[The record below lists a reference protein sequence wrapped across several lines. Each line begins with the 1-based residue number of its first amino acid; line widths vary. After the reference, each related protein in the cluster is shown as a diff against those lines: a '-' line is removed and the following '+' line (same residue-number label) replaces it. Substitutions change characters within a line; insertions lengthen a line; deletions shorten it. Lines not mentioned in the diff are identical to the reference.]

1 MNQTTIFKQL
11 ILNVIVPTLIALMV
25 MAVINFRN
33 TSYQIKSSNDEKNR
47 IISSEITTVLELQ
60 DLPISIIEKSMSIRM
75 EDISDKLVNE
85 YFKNTKGIKSADL
98 KKIQLELGLNP
109 RIEDIYIIDT
119 SGEIVNTTYE
129 KDRGFNLFNIGEE
142 HKNHLLHVFDTGVF
156 VNTRFA
162 VEASTKKARKYT
174 YQATRDKKYI
184 IELGAFS
191 DDASEVLQNIEE
203 VKAGIIRDNQGIIDL
218 EVFFFADTIFSLNE
232 NAVIY
237 EDKSEMLAGVF
248 ENKDTLVV
256 YEKTGK
262 NWYHFQFFYMLRQN
276 SNLYKGSVVRIV
288 SDRTAEKMLLKKE
301 LTKFSILF
309 GLTLIIVSFLIYK
322 KTKVITMPIEQLVD
336 NVDRI
341 TGGHLSERAEVSG
354 NNEIT
359 RLSEKFNMMIDEL
372 EKYYNELEQMVR
384 DRTAEIEKQK
394 LEIEEQRDV
403 LRDQK
408 NRLFERNTQLNS
420 ANIEIEEQKRHI
432 MDSIYYARRIQTAIL
447 PSEEYIKTYLK
458 NHFIF
463 YRPKD
468 IVSGDFY
475 WFHWVDDIVMISA
488 VDCTGHGVP
497 GAFMSIVGNN
507 QLNHAV
513 NVGDARTSDEI
524 LNQLNKGVIETLSEN
539 THESKVMDGMDMALC
554 VFDRAMKK
562 LQFSGANNPLV
573 LIRDGE
579 LTQFRADKFPI
590 GAYAG
595 SRPQIFTKNEIDLQD
610 GDCLYMYSDGYPDQF
625 GGPRDKKFTTK
636 RFKQYLMDI
645 HNEPLD
651 VQKKLLSNTLDEWI
665 GEGEQIDDILVIGIR
680 V

>member
-1 MNQTTIFKQL
+1 
-11 ILNVIVPTLIALMV
+11 
-25 MAVINFRN
+25 
-33 TSYQIKSSNDEKNR
+33 
-47 IISSEITTVLELQ
+47 
-60 DLPISIIEKSMSIRM
+60 
-75 EDISDKLVNE
+75 
-85 YFKNTKGIKSADL
+85 
-98 KKIQLELGLNP
+98 
-109 RIEDIYIIDT
+109 
-119 SGEIVNTTYE
+119 
-129 KDRGFNLFNIGEE
+129 
-142 HKNHLLHVFDTGVF
+142 
-156 VNTRFA
+156 
-162 VEASTKKARKYT
+162 
-174 YQATRDKKYI
+174 
-184 IELGAFS
+184 
-191 DDASEVLQNIEE
+191 
-203 VKAGIIRDNQGIIDL
+203 
-218 EVFFFADTIFSLNE
+218 
-232 NAVIY
+232 
-237 EDKSEMLAGVF
+237 
-248 ENKDTLVV
+248 
-256 YEKTGK
+256 
-262 NWYHFQFFYMLRQN
+262 
-276 SNLYKGSVVRIV
+276 
-288 SDRTAEKMLLKKE
+288 
-301 LTKFSILF
+301 
-309 GLTLIIVSFLIYK
+309 
-322 KTKVITMPIEQLVD
+322 
-336 NVDRI
+336 
-341 TGGHLSERAEVSG
+341 
-354 NNEIT
+354 
-359 RLSEKFNMMIDEL
+359 
-372 EKYYNELEQMVR
+372 
-384 DRTAEIEKQK
+384 
-394 LEIEEQRDV
+394 
-403 LRDQK
+403 
-408 NRLFERNTQLNS
+408 
-420 ANIEIEEQKRHI
+420 